1 METVKCIICQTTYKF
16 NDRWFERNSTDNYIC
31 RICKI
36 KKTTRSKEFRKESQK
51 RSKEKLSSPNIK
63 SRMSQKAIINNIK
76 NSEKISESLKKYFE
90 NQENKEKISEE
101 IKNRWKNPEYKEKM
115 SEEIKNRWKNPE
127 YKGKI
132 IGSRIKFLN
141 KKIKGLNIEHQCD
154 FTIGPYTFDAF
165 INEKYLYDSKYSKEK
180 ALFVEHNLT
189 NIEYIN
195 DLKKFN

>member
-16 NDRWFERNSTDNYIC
+16 NDRWFERNSADNYIC

-101 IKNRWKNPEYKEKM
+101 IKNRWKNPEYK
-115 SEEIKNRWKNPE
+115 
-127 YKGKI
+127 GKI

-154 FTIGPYTFDAF
+154 FTIGQYTFDAF